1 MKLKGENYECR
12 NISTSGRFGCRFG
25 YTFAVFFW
33 LYLEQKDKNKTIL
46 ELSKNID
53 DPSKVDNLMQLLEER
68 KKQPIDYRRT
78 GVITL
83 FTGVGLFLFGVFF
96 LGSILKGIGSLV
108 ALVGLGQIVAG
119 YLYPN
124 NSEEITSVVDEFEK
138 R

>member
-1 MKLKGENYECR
+1 MNVETLVPLGGLVVGLA
-12 NISTSGRFGCRFG
+12 IPL
-25 YTFAVFFW
+25 AVFYW

-53 DPSKVDNLMQLLEER
+53 DASKVDNLMQLLDER

-83 FTGVGLFLFGVFF
+83 FTGIGLFLFGVFYGVF
-96 LGSILKGIGSLV
+96 FFGSILKGVGSLV

-124 NSEEITSVVDEFEK
+124 TSEEITSAVNEFEK
-138 R
+138 K

>member
-1 MKLKGENYECR
+1 MNVETLVPLGGLAVGLA
-12 NISTSGRFGCRFG
+12 IPL
-25 YTFAVFFW
+25 AVFYW

-83 FTGVGLFLFGVFF
+83 FTGVGLFLFGIFF
-96 LGSILKGIGSLV
+96 LGSILKGVGSLV
-108 ALVGLGQIVAG
+108 ALIGVGQIVAG

-124 NSEEITSVVDEFEK
+124 TSEEITSAVDEFEK
-138 R
+138 K

>member
-1 MKLKGENYECR
+1 MNVETLVPLGGLVVGLT
-12 NISTSGRFGCRFG
+12 IPL
-25 YTFAVFFW
+25 AVFYW

-53 DPSKVDNLMQLLEER
+53 DPSKVDSLMQLLDER

-83 FTGVGLFLFGVFF
+83 FTGIGLFLFGVFF
-96 LGSILKGIGSLV
+96 LGSLLKGVGSLV
-108 ALVGLGQIVAG
+108 ALVGLGQVVAG

-124 NSEEITSVVDEFEK
+124 TSEEITRAVDEFEK
-138 R
+138 NDLL

>member
-1 MKLKGENYECR
+1 MNVETLVPLGGLAVGLA
-12 NISTSGRFGCRFG
+12 IPL
-25 YTFAVFFW
+25 AVFYW

-53 DPSKVDNLMQLLEER
+53 DPSRVDKLMQLLDER

-83 FTGVGLFLFGVFF
+83 FTGIGLFLFGVFF
-96 LGSILKGIGSLV
+96 LGSILKGVGSLV

-124 NSEEITSVVDEFEK
+124 TSEEITSAVNEFEK
-138 R
+138 K

>member
-1 MKLKGENYECR
+1 MDANTLVPLGGLVVGLA
-12 NISTSGRFGCRFG
+12 IPL
-25 YTFAVFFW
+25 AVFFW

-53 DPSKVDNLMQLLEER
+53 DPSKVDKLMQLLEER

-78 GVITL
+78 GVMTF

-96 LGSILKGIGSLV
+96 LGSILKGVGSLV
-108 ALVGLGQIVAG
+108 ALIGVGQIVAG

-124 NSEEITSVVDEFEK
+124 TSEEITNVVDEFEAK
-138 R
+138 

>member
-1 MKLKGENYECR
+1 MNVETLVPLGGLVVGLT
-12 NISTSGRFGCRFG
+12 IPL
-25 YTFAVFFW
+25 AVFYW

-68 KKQPIDYRRT
+68 KRQPIDYRRT

-83 FTGVGLFLFGVFF
+83 FTGVGLFLFGIFF
-96 LGSILKGIGSLV
+96 LGSILKGVGSLV
-108 ALVGLGQIVAG
+108 ALIGVGQIVAG

-124 NSEEITSVVDEFEK
+124 TSEEITSAVDEFEK
-138 R
+138 LDN

>member
-1 MKLKGENYECR
+1 MDANTLVPLGGLVVGLA
-12 NISTSGRFGCRFG
+12 IPL
-25 YTFAVFFW
+25 AVFFW

-53 DPSKVDNLMQLLEER
+53 DPSKVDKLMQLLEER

-78 GVITL
+78 GVMTF

-96 LGSILKGIGSLV
+96 LGSILKGVGSLV
-108 ALVGLGQIVAG
+108 ALIGVGQIVAG

-124 NSEEITSVVDEFEK
+124 TSEEITNVVDEFEMSD
-138 R
+138 

>member
-1 MKLKGENYECR
+1 MNVETLVPLGGLVVGLT
-12 NISTSGRFGCRFG
+12 IPL
-25 YTFAVFFW
+25 AVFYW

-78 GVITL
+78 GVVTL
-83 FTGVGLFLFGVFF
+83 FTGVGLFLFGIFF
-96 LGSILKGIGSLV
+96 LGSILKGVGSLV
-108 ALVGLGQIVAG
+108 ALIGVGQIVAG

-124 NSEEITSVVDEFEK
+124 TSEEITSAVDEFEK
-138 R
+138 LDS

>member
-1 MKLKGENYECR
+1 MNVETLVPLGGLVVGLT
-12 NISTSGRFGCRFG
+12 IPL
-25 YTFAVFFW
+25 AVFYW

-83 FTGVGLFLFGVFF
+83 FTGVGLFLFGIFF

-108 ALVGLGQIVAG
+108 ALIGVGQIVAG

-124 NSEEITSVVDEFEK
+124 TSEEITSAVDEFEK
-138 R
+138 LDS

>member
-1 MKLKGENYECR
+1 MDANTLVPLGGLVVGLA
-12 NISTSGRFGCRFG
+12 IPL
-25 YTFAVFFW
+25 AVFFW

-53 DPSKVDNLMQLLEER
+53 DPSKVDKLMQLLEER

-78 GVITL
+78 GVITF

-96 LGSILKGIGSLV
+96 LGSILKGVGSLV
-108 ALVGLGQIVAG
+108 ALIGVGQIVAG

-124 NSEEITSVVDEFEK
+124 TSEEITNVVDEFEMSD
-138 R
+138 

>member
-1 MKLKGENYECR
+1 MDADTLVPLGGLVVGLA
-12 NISTSGRFGCRFG
+12 IPL
-25 YTFAVFFW
+25 AVFFW

-53 DPSKVDNLMQLLEER
+53 DPSKVDKLMQLLEER

-78 GVITL
+78 GVITF

-96 LGSILKGIGSLV
+96 LGSILKGVGSLV
-108 ALVGLGQIVAG
+108 ALIGVGQIVAG

-124 NSEEITSVVDEFEK
+124 TSEEITNVVDEFEMSD
-138 R
+138 

>member
-1 MKLKGENYECR
+1 MNVETLLPLGGLVVSLA
-12 NISTSGRFGCRFG
+12 IPL
-25 YTFAVFFW
+25 AVFYW

-83 FTGVGLFLFGVFF
+83 FTGIGLFLFGVFF
-96 LGSILKGIGSLV
+96 LGSILMGIGSLV

-124 NSEEITSVVDEFEK
+124 TSEEITSAVNEFEK
-138 R
+138 K

>member
-1 MKLKGENYECR
+1 MNVETLVPLGGLVVGLA
-12 NISTSGRFGCRFG
+12 IPL
-25 YTFAVFFW
+25 AVFLW

-53 DPSKVDNLMQLLEER
+53 DPSKVDNLMRLLDER

-96 LGSILKGIGSLV
+96 LGSVLKGVGSLV
-108 ALVGLGQIVAG
+108 ALVGLGQIIAG

-124 NSEEITSVVDEFEK
+124 TSEEITSVVDEFEK
-138 R
+138 NDLL

>member
-1 MKLKGENYECR
+1 MNVETLLPLGGLVVSLA
-12 NISTSGRFGCRFG
+12 IPL
-25 YTFAVFFW
+25 AVFYW

-83 FTGVGLFLFGVFF
+83 FTGIGLFLFGVFF

-124 NSEEITSVVDEFEK
+124 TSEEITSAVNEFEK
-138 R
+138 K

>member
-1 MKLKGENYECR
+1 MNVETLLPLGGLVVSLA
-12 NISTSGRFGCRFG
+12 IPL
-25 YTFAVFFW
+25 AVFYW

-83 FTGVGLFLFGVFF
+83 FTGIGLFLFGVFF
-96 LGSILKGIGSLV
+96 LGSILKGVGSLV

-124 NSEEITSVVDEFEK
+124 TSEEITNAVNEFEK
-138 R
+138 KWPSLKDF

>member
-1 MKLKGENYECR
+1 MNVETLVPLGGLVVGLT
-12 NISTSGRFGCRFG
+12 IPL
-25 YTFAVFFW
+25 AVFYW

-83 FTGVGLFLFGVFF
+83 LLESAFSCLGSFF
-96 LGSILKGIGSLV
+96 LVQS
-108 ALVGLGQIVAG
+108 
-119 YLYPN
+119 
-124 NSEEITSVVDEFEK
+124 
-138 R
+138 

>member
-1 MKLKGENYECR
+1 MNKVTLVPVGGLVVGLAIRLAGFY
-12 NISTSGRFGCRFG
+12 
-25 YTFAVFFW
+25 W

-53 DPSKVDNLMQLLEER
+53 DPSKVDKLMQLLDER

-78 GVITL
+78 GVIAL
-83 FTGVGLFLFGVFF
+83 FTGIGLFLFGVFF
-96 LGSILKGIGSLV
+96 LGSILKGVGSLV

-124 NSEEITSVVDEFEK
+124 TSEEITSAVNEFEK
-138 R
+138 K

>member
-1 MKLKGENYECR
+1 MNVETLLPLGGLVVSLA
-12 NISTSGRFGCRFG
+12 IPL
-25 YTFAVFFW
+25 AVFYW

-83 FTGVGLFLFGVFF
+83 FTGIGLFLFGVFF

-124 NSEEITSVVDEFEK
+124 TSEEITSAVNKFEK
-138 R
+138 K

>member
-1 MKLKGENYECR
+1 MNVETLLPLGGLVVSLA
-12 NISTSGRFGCRFG
+12 IPL
-25 YTFAVFFW
+25 AVFYW

-83 FTGVGLFLFGVFF
+83 FTGVGLFLFGIFF
-96 LGSILKGIGSLV
+96 LGSILKGVGSLV
-108 ALVGLGQIVAG
+108 ALIGVGQIVAG

-124 NSEEITSVVDEFEK
+124 TSEEITSAVNEFEK
-138 R
+138 KWPSLKDF

>member
-1 MKLKGENYECR
+1 MNLETLVPLGGLVVGLT
-12 NISTSGRFGCRFG
+12 IPL
-25 YTFAVFFW
+25 AVFYW

-83 FTGVGLFLFGVFF
+83 FTGVGLFLFGIFF
-96 LGSILKGIGSLV
+96 LGSILKGVGSLV
-108 ALVGLGQIVAG
+108 ALIGVGQIVAG

-124 NSEEITSVVDEFEK
+124 TSEEITSAVDEFEK
-138 R
+138 LDS

>member
-1 MKLKGENYECR
+1 MDANTLVPLGGLVVGLA
-12 NISTSGRFGCRFG
+12 IPL
-25 YTFAVFFW
+25 AVFFW

-53 DPSKVDNLMQLLEER
+53 DPSKVDKLMQLLEER

-78 GVITL
+78 GVMTF

-96 LGSILKGIGSLV
+96 LGSILKGVGSLV
-108 ALVGLGQIVAG
+108 ALIGVGQIVAG

-124 NSEEITSVVDEFEK
+124 TSEEITNVVDEFEMND
-138 R
+138 

>member
-1 MKLKGENYECR
+1 MNVETLVPLGGLVVGLT
-12 NISTSGRFGCRFG
+12 IPL
-25 YTFAVFFW
+25 AVFYW

-124 NSEEITSVVDEFEK
+124 TSEEITSAVNEFEK
-138 R
+138 K